1 MASMAAWLKLF
12 DEKKKKL
19 DPPGNCGGC
28 SR

>member
-1 MASMAAWLKLF
+1 MAAWLKLF